1 MNSPNKAITHG
12 EHPEYFFVYALKIF
26 SQSPYFT
33 ELLAMLF
40 PFFFL
45 LLFFSPS
52 CFRPDHWEE
61 QMWRH
66 IPVIG
71 EEGTDEMTR
80 ATTEIR
86 AGHAS
91 LVHGRSAFW

>member
-1 MNSPNKAITHG
+1 MASIQNI
-12 EHPEYFFVYALKIF
+12 FFSTLKIF

-33 ELLAMLF
+33 EFLAMLF

-45 LLFFSPS
+45 LLSFPS
-52 CFRPDHWEE
+52 CSRPDHWEE

-71 EEGTDEMTR
+71 EKGIDEMTR

-91 LVHGRSAFW
+91 ASLVVCCSAFW